1 VVPRVISPLQRRY
14 CVKTALGKGLDAL
27 IPDKGENI
35 IQIEVSRILPG
46 KQQPRKVFNEISLN
60 ELSASIKEKGVLQP
74 ILVSRSGDGSF
85 NLIAGERRWRA
96 SVQAGLKKIPAI
108 VKNVDSRDSL
118 EMALIENIQREQLN
132 PIETAEGFNRLLQEF
147 SLTQEELAD
156 KVGKERATVANYL
169 RLLKLPGEI
178 KDMIYTGKLSMGHA
192 RALLGIEGRL
202 SQVEAARKVIRN
214 GLSVRDAEL
223 MAKKSIKP
231 VKIRAE
237 KDPQIASLEEKL
249 IRNLGTKVHIIQ
261 KNKKKGK
268 IEIEYYS
275 LEELNRLLDMLL
287 Q

>member
-1 VVPRVISPLQRRY
+1 MVPRVISPLQRRY
-14 CVKTALGKGLDAL
+14 YVKTALGKGLDAL

-35 IQIEVSRILPG
+35 IQIEVNRILPG

-74 ILVSRSGDGSF
+74 ILVSRTGDGSF

-132 PIETAEGFNRLLQEF
+132 PIETAEGFNRLMQEF
-147 SLTQEELAD
+147 SLTQEELSD

-169 RLLKLPGEI
+169 RLLKLPAEI

-192 RALLGIEGRL
+192 RALLAIEGRL
-202 SQVEAARKVIRN
+202 GQVEAARKIIRN
-214 GLSVRDAEL
+214 GLSVREAEL

-231 VKIRAE
+231 AKIRAE
-237 KDPQIASLEEKL
+237 KDPQITSLEEKL
-249 IRNLGTKVHIIQ
+249 IRNLGTKVHIVE